1 MGTRAGRGGG
11 GQTNSG
17 AARAGAPSRPSA
29 STSSN
34 AAGKKTYRDTA
45 SGKSYDAPKYGGASV
60 KGLTSKDPA
69 NVARNR
75 AGAAKYSSVKDR
87 ITSSTRDGNADK
99 AAARAESRVAR
110 PSVNQSASAAAAARK
125 VGVPPAAPRP
135 AMTARPPAGYRP
147 GIDPEYNFSAGAPA
161 AAAAPRPT
169 PAMTPR
175 PAPTIT
181 RVNPTITL
189 AKGGKA
195 KGKKK

>member
-87 ITSSTRDGNADK
+87 IASSNRDGNADK
-99 AAARAESRVAR
+99 AAARAAERSNR
-110 PSVNQSASAAAAARK
+110 PTSAMAGRSLFADAAKKAA
-125 VGVPPAAPRP
+125 AAPRP

-147 GIDPEYNFSAGAPA
+147 GIDPEYNFSTGAPA
-161 AAAAPRPT
+161 AATAPRPT
-169 PAMTPR
+169 PTMAAPR

-181 RVNPTITL
+181 RVQPTITL
-189 AKGGKA
+189 AKGGRA